1 MCNPSACGASLCL
14 QKPQIRCTFQGYI
27 SAGLVSAVALK
38 KAHSVSKVII
48 STALKHYHSILEKT
62 THLSFPNVSGVSYL
76 VVLFP
81 VLLFSCKCCFVIEIH
96 TVTSVQLERWQDFL
110 VSLQGWLIAQ

>member
-1 MCNPSACGASLCL
+1 M
-14 QKPQIRCTFQGYI
+14 
-27 SAGLVSAVALK
+27 SAGLVSGVALK
-38 KAHSVSKVII
+38 KAHFVSVII
-48 STALKHYHSILEKT
+48 STALKCFHSILEKT
-62 THLSFPNVSGVSYL
+62 THLSFPNVSRVSYL

-96 TVTSVQLERWQDFL
+96 IVTSVQLERWQDFL